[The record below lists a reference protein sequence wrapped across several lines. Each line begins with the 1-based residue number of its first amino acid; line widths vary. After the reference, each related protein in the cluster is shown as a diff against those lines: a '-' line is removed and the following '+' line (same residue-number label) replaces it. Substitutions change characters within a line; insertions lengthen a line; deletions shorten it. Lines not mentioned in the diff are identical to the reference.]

1 MRSRPPLSRRAL
13 LEQSGLGFGSLAL
26 TWLLNSQDSLAATTP
41 AGSQL
46 GSGLRPTP
54 GHFRARARSV
64 IQLVQNGGP
73 SQMDL
78 FDPKPELQQH
88 SGEVYKTK
96 VETFQPGS
104 EANELM
110 GSPFEFRKVG
120 QAGMDFSEALTHI
133 PRIADEICMIR
144 SMYSE
149 HNNHT
154 EALIMLETGKI
165 FRGRPTM
172 GAWITYALGTENQN
186 LPAYIV
192 LRDPEGYNTNA
203 TLNWDN
209 GWLPALYAGTEFNT
223 QGEPVL
229 NLNPA
234 RPLPDGVQ
242 RDKLALL
249 ARLNEEHRA
258 GYPLDSDLEARIRNY
273 ELAARMQLTA
283 SKVLDL
289 SQETEA
295 TRKLY
300 GLDNEETAG
309 YGRRCL
315 MARRLIEAGVRFV
328 QVFPPVKPSFQPW
341 DSHTNVKSEIQTISA
356 KTDQPSAALI
366 QDLKSRGLLEQTLVI
381 WTGEFGRLPVSQNG
395 KGRDHNRN
403 AFTMWLAGGGFKAGY
418 LYGATDEI
426 GYAAVE
432 RRTSVPDLH
441 ATILH
446 QLGIDHRKL
455 IYVHNGREESLTDM
469 SISGA
474 HVVGDL
480 LQAPPLI

>member
-1 MRSRPPLSRRAL
+1 MKDLNSISRRAVL
-13 LEQSGLGFGSLAL
+13 QRSGLGFGSLAL
-26 TWLLNSQDSLAATTP
+26 AHILNSQGALASASK
-41 AGSQL
+41 GSQM

-54 GHFRARARSV
+54 GNFPARAKSV

-78 FDPKPELQQH
+78 FDPKPALQQLDGKVH
-88 SGEVYKTK
+88 SFK

-104 EANELM
+104 ESNELM
-110 GSPFEFRKVG
+110 GSPFEFRKAG
-120 QAGMDFSEALTHI
+120 RAGMDFSEVLTHT
-133 PRIADEICMIR
+133 PQIADEICMIR

-154 EALIMLETGKI
+154 EALIMLATGKI

-223 QGEPVL
+223 QGTPVL
-229 NLNPA
+229 NLSPA
-234 RPLPDGVQ
+234 RPLPNGVQ
-242 RDKLALL
+242 SDKLALL
-249 ARLNEEHRA
+249 AKLNEEHRA
-258 GYPLDSDLEARIRNY
+258 NYPLDSDLEARIRNY

-283 SKVLDL
+283 SDVLDL
-289 SQETEA
+289 SKETPA
-295 TRKLY
+295 TQKLY
-300 GLDNEETAG
+300 GLDNEETAS

-315 MARRLIEAGVRFV
+315 MARRLVEAGVRFV
-328 QVFPPVKPSFQPW
+328 QVFPPIKPSFQPW
-341 DSHTNVKSEIQTISA
+341 DSHNNIKSEIQTIA
-356 KTDQPSAALI
+356 GKTEQGSTALI
-366 QDLKSRGLLEQTLVI
+366 QDLKSRGLLDETLVI

-395 KGRDHNRN
+395 KGRDHNRW
-403 AFTMWLAGGGFKAGY
+403 AFTNWLAGGGFKSGF
-418 LYGATDEI
+418 LYGATDDI
-426 GYAAVE
+426 GYKAVE
-432 RRTSVPDLH
+432 KKVSVPDLH
-441 ATILH
+441 ATIFH

-455 IYVHNGREESLTDM
+455 MFEHNGRQESLTDV

-474 HVVGDL
+474 HVIGDL
-480 LQAPPLI
+480 LKVPPVI

>member
-1 MRSRPPLSRRAL
+1 MRYRPPLTRRAVL
-13 LEQSGLGFGSLAL
+13 QKSGLGFGSLAL
-26 TWLLNSQDSLAATTP
+26 TWLLNSQKALGAHS
-41 AGSQL
+41 AGPQL
-46 GSGLRPTP
+46 GSEFRPTP
-54 GHFRARARSV
+54 GDFPARAKAV

-78 FDPKPELQQH
+78 FDPKPELQKH
-88 SGEVYKTK
+88 SGQVYKFK

-110 GSPFEFRKVG
+110 GSPFSFRKAG

-133 PRIADEICMIR
+133 PKIADDICMIR

-223 QGEPVL
+223 QGEAVL

-234 RPLPDGVQ
+234 VPLPDGVQ
-242 RDKLALL
+242 KDKLALL
-249 ARLNEEHRA
+249 ARLNEEQRT

-283 SKVLDL
+283 GKVLDL

-295 TRKLY
+295 TKKLY

-315 MARRLIEAGVRFV
+315 MARRLVEAGVRFV

-341 DSHTNVKSEIQTISA
+341 DSHTNVKSEIQAISA

-366 QDLKSRGLLEQTLVI
+366 QDLKSRGLLEETLVI

-403 AFTMWLAGGGFKAGY
+403 AFTMWLAGGGFKAGC
-418 LYGATDEI
+418 LHGATDEI

-432 RRTSVPDLH
+432 KRMGVPDLH

-469 SISGA
+469 AISGA
-474 HVVGDL
+474 HVAAGL
-480 LQAPPLI
+480 LKASPLI